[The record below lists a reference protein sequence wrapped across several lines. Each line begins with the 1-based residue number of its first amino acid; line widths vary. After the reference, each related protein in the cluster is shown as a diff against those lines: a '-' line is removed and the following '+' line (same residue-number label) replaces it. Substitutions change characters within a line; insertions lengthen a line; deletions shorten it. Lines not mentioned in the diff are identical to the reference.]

1 MPLFGKKD
9 SNKKLKKDGKDDKMS
24 SVDDKYTLKELLGT
38 GAFSEVR
45 LAESKEKPGQ
55 MYAVKIIDKKALKG
69 KEDSLE
75 NEIKVLRRLTHP
87 NIVQLLETF
96 EDKHKVYLVMELVT
110 GGELFDRIVEKG
122 SYTEKDASGL
132 IRQVLEAVD
141 YMHEQGVVHRDLKPE
156 NLLYYSPDEDS
167 KIMISDFGLS
177 KMEDSGIMATAC
189 GTPGYVAPE
198 VLAQRPYGKA
208 VDVWSIGVISYILL
222 CGYPP
227 FYDENDANL
236 FAQILKG
243 EFEFDSPYWDDISDS
258 AKDFIHKLMCV
269 KVEDRYTCKQ
279 ALAHPWIS
287 GNAAS
292 NKNIHGPV
300 LGKSPSCLMVAA
312 SISCGH
318 GDTSDAETGAQQ
330 WSAPAAATAAT
341 TTTAAAAA
349 PAAPGHGNDRVL
361 HRQSKV
367 ITNRS
372 NACQS
377 YSSASKVRQH
387 SNKYQQ
393 HQQQLRLRVNY
404 NSVQSTAESHPIST
418 AWRSQ
423 LYFRNNKRF
432 QLFWADTRTALIN
445 LFQKNAKY
453 LKKRKQQLR

>member
-9 SNKKLKKDGKDDKMS
+9 TNKKIKKDGKDDRS
-24 SVDDKYTLKELLGT
+24 PSVEDKYILKDLLGT

-55 MYAVKIIDKKALKG
+55 MFAVKIIDKKALKG

-198 VLAQRPYGKA
+198 VLAQKPYGKA

-236 FAQILKG
+236 FAQILRG
-243 EFEFDSPYWDDISDS
+243 EFEFDSPYWDDISAS
-258 AKDFIHKLMCV
+258 AKDFIGKLMCV
-269 KVEDRYTCKQ
+269 NVEERYTCKQ

-292 NKNIHGPV
+292 NKNIHGTV
-300 LGKSPSCLMVAA
+300 SEQLKKNFAKSRWKQAY
-312 SISCGH
+312 H
-318 GDTSDAETGAQQ
+318 
-330 WSAPAAATAAT
+330 AAT
-341 TTTAAAAA
+341 
-349 PAAPGHGNDRVL
+349 VI
-361 HRQSKV
+361 RQMQRLALNSG
-367 ITNRS
+367 
-372 NACQS
+372 
-377 YSSASKVRQH
+377 
-387 SNKYQQ
+387 
-393 HQQQLRLRVNY
+393 QQQQQQESTGSIGPSSGNPMQYREQSQVSY
-404 NSVQSTAESHPIST
+404 NQHTGPSPPPSS
-418 AWRSQ
+418 
-423 LYFRNNKRF
+423 
-432 QLFWADTRTALIN
+432 N
-445 LFQKNAKY
+445 LSN
-453 LKKRKQQLR
+453 